1 MDLMSKNIYLVYDAK
16 IENNTTI
23 NKLLTVLDKAG
34 FDVLDTVVPIAAPDF
49 AELLE
54 KELPNFAICLNKT
67 FKDFSITYS
76 DKLEVPIFEFFS
88 KEYLNKEKKICIAG
102 LLLNIDDIFETA
114 YKRYSWTVLT
124 KFLEN
129 YNELSIVTEVTPPN
143 PVEDVIV
150 IDEEEFEP
158 DIFCEYLDNNPRE
171 VVEETN
177 RGAAQDILQ
186 EISQEVESEVVV
198 EVDTKTLSTENNESD
213 NVEVLTPI
221 LDESLKDFYLN
232 VKQLISQFNLVQNQL
247 KQIENK
253 FSGT

>member
-1 MDLMSKNIYLVYDAK
+1 MSKNIYLVYDAK

-34 FDVLDTVVPIAAPDF
+34 YDVLDTVVPIAAPDF
-49 AELLE
+49 EELLE
-54 KELPNFAICLNKT
+54 KEIPNFAICLNKT

-76 DKLEVPIFEFFS
+76 DKLDVPIFEFFS

-102 LLLNIDDIFETA
+102 LLLNIDDVFETA

-129 YNELSIVTEVTPPN
+129 YNDLSAVVAEV
-143 PVEDVIV
+143 PVEEI
-150 IDEEEFEP
+150 IEEEIEEPEP
-158 DIFCEYLDNNPRE
+158 DIFCEYLDNHVPE
-171 VVEETN
+171 VVEKPN
-177 RGAAQDILQ
+177 DSVQDILRDHD
-186 EISQEVESEVVV
+186 EKVVSEVVSEV
-198 EVDTKTLSTENNESD
+198 ETETLQASSEVVEIGSIESIS
-213 NVEVLTPI
+213 E
-221 LDESLKDFYLN
+221 ESFKEFYFN

-253 FSGT
+253 FSGTQ